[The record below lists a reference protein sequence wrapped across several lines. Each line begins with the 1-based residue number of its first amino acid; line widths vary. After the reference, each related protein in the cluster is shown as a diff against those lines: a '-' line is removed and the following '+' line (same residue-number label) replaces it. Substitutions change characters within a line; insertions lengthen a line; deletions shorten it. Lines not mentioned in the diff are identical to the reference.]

1 MEDVMTIV
9 DAQPAAP
16 FEDLAEALTGAVITP
31 DDPDWDTARLAWN
44 LAADQH
50 PNAVAVPRNA
60 DDIIAVVRFANEHG
74 LRVAAQGTGHQALAL
89 GDLAGS
95 ILVHTSAFTELHV
108 DAGSRRVRAGAGVIW
123 NTVSAALHEH
133 GLAGLA
139 GSAGDVGVVGYLLG
153 GGYSWLG
160 RQHGLAASSV
170 TAIELV
176 TGDAEF
182 RRVDADN
189 DAELFWALRG
199 GGGNFGVVTAIEF
212 EAVAVSDVY
221 AGMLLFPLEKA
232 AELLEL
238 FDRETAGMDERA
250 TLCARLLHL
259 PPMPDLPDAL
269 RGKAFA
275 GLDGAIN
282 ASDAEAAALLEPFVA
297 LGPVMN
303 TFARMPATS
312 LVQIHMDPPMPV
324 PGVGDGV
331 ILDELPPG
339 AIEAILDAA
348 GDGVQTPLL
357 LVDVRML
364 GGALSRRD
372 PRGGAVDSL
381 PGHCL
386 VYTIGI
392 APSPEAAQAVEAAAG
407 SLIASLEPWRAQR
420 DYANFAETDRR
431 AEALYPDDALERLRA
446 VKRRVDPAD
455 IIRGCHPLG

>member
-1 MEDVMTIV
+1 MTIV
-9 DAQPAAP
+9 DTQPAAP
-16 FEDLAEALTGAVITP
+16 FGDLAEAFSGAVVTP
-31 DDPDWDTARLAWN
+31 DDPDWNTARLAWN

-50 PNAVAVPRNA
+50 PNAVVVPRNA
-60 DDIIAVVRFANEHG
+60 DDIIAVVRFANQHG
-74 LRVAAQGTGHQALAL
+74 LRVAPQGTGHQALAL
-89 GDLAGS
+89 GDLIGS
-95 ILVHTSAFTELHV
+95 ILVRTSAFSEV
-108 DAGSRRVRAGAGVIW
+108 QIDAGSRRVRAGAGVIW
-123 NTVSAALHEH
+123 NAISAALEGH

-160 RQHGLAASSV
+160 REHGLAASSV

-212 EAVAVSDVY
+212 EAVAVRDVY

-232 AELLEL
+232 ADLLAI
-238 FDRETAGMDERA
+238 FDREAAGMDERA

-259 PPMPDLPDAL
+259 PPLPDLPEAL

-275 GLDGAIN
+275 ALDGAID
-282 ASDAEAAALLEPFVA
+282 APDAEAAGLLEPFVA

-303 TFARMPATS
+303 TFGRMPATS
-312 LVQIHMDPPMPV
+312 LAQIHMDPPGPV
-324 PGVGDGV
+324 PGIGDGV

-348 GDGVQTPLL
+348 GAGVQTPLL
-357 LVDVRML
+357 VVDVRML
-364 GGALSRRD
+364 GGALSRHD
-372 PRGGAVDSL
+372 PRGGAIDHF
-381 PGHCL
+381 PGRYL
-386 VYTIGI
+386 VYMIGI
-392 APSPEAAQAVEAAAG
+392 TPSPEAAEAAEAATV
-407 SLIASLEPWRAQR
+407 SLISSLEPWRAER
-420 DYANFAETDRR
+420 DYANFAESDRR
-431 AEALYPDDALERLRA
+431 PEALYPDDVLERLRA

-455 IIRGCHPLG
+455 SIRGCHPLS